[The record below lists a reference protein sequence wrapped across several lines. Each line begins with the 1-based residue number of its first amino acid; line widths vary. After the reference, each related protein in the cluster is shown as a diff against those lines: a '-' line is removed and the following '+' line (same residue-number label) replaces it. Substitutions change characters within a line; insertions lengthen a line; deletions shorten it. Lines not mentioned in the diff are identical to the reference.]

1 MVQEPVERVYERVQ
15 YIPVETQIVHY
26 PERDN
31 YVPAPTKTRTE
42 YVGIQGGAVGGAT
55 SVTGYQTYSGV
66 QQGSR
71 VGTGATY
78 TTTTYAQ
85 QPATTYQTNYVA
97 QPATTTATYQTGYV
111 AQPATTT
118 TTYQTG
124 YVNQPATTTYQTG
137 YVTGGSGVR
146 QGGYVTGGSGVRG
159 ANTTYVST
167 SNVKGASYDTT
178 ANYY

>member
-1 MVQEPVERVYERVQ
+1 
-15 YIPVETQIVHY
+15 
-26 PERDN
+26 
-31 YVPAPTKTRTE
+31 
-42 YVGIQGGAVGGAT
+42 VG
-55 SVTGYQTYSGV
+55 GYQTYSGV

-78 TTTTYAQ
+78 TTT
-85 QPATTYQTNYVA
+85 NYVA
-97 QPATTTATYQTGYV
+97 PTTTYQTGYV

-124 YVNQPATTTYQTG
+124 YVAQPATTTTYQTGYVQQPTATYQTG

-167 SNVKGASYDTT
+167 SNVKGTSYDTT

>member
-1 MVQEPVERVYERVQ
+1 
-15 YIPVETQIVHY
+15 
-26 PERDN
+26 
-31 YVPAPTKTRTE
+31 VPQPTKTRTE
-42 YVGIQGGAVGGAT
+42 YVGIQGQATGAAT
-55 SVTGYQTYSGV
+55 TGYQTYSAV

-78 TTTTYAQ
+78 TTTNYVAPATTTTSYQTGYVSQPVGANYQTTYVQQ
-85 QPATTYQTNYVA
+85 QPATT
-97 QPATTTATYQTGYV
+97 TTTYV
-111 AQPATTT
+111 QQQPTT

-124 YVNQPATTTYQTG
+124 YVQQQPATTTYQTG

-167 SNVKGASYDTT
+167 SNVKGTSYDTT

>member
-1 MVQEPVERVYERVQ
+1 M
-15 YIPVETQIVHY
+15 
-26 PERDN
+26 
-31 YVPAPTKTRTE
+31 
-42 YVGIQGGAVGGAT
+42 G
-55 SVTGYQTYSGV
+55 GYQTYSGV

-78 TTTTYAQ
+78 TTT
-85 QPATTYQTNYVA
+85 NYVA
-97 QPATTTATYQTGYV
+97 PTTTYQTGYV

-118 TTYQTG
+118 TSYQTG
-124 YVNQPATTTYQTG
+124 YVAQPATTTYQTG

-167 SNVKGASYDTT
+167 SNVKGTSYDTT